1 MSIDFDA
8 VSPDVEAYPVVITIA
23 RDFGAEGHEI
33 GKMLSLELGIPFYDN
48 ELLVRASE
56 RAGSSVSDAAAYD
69 EQVAAELFAF
79 LPDRMDAR
87 SSADKLFAHVVEVV
101 HELGCQSC
109 IIEGRLADYIL
120 RDNPNRIAVLVTAPF
135 DARVEIVRAKRG
147 WDTKKAKKLVKKMQ
161 RGREAFYER
170 YSKGKCG
177 LHDNKDLVVNRARFG
192 RQGCVDIIAAA
203 YRTKVAA
210 VEAAAAAADA
220 AADAAAADAGPGSA
234 DQKIEG

>member
-79 LPDRMDAR
+79 LPDRMDVR

-220 AADAAAADAGPGSA
+220 RPGSA
-234 DQKIEG
+234 DQKTEG

>member
-1 MSIDFDA
+1 MSIDSDA

-147 WDTKKAKKLVKKMQ
+147 WDAKKAKKLVKKMQ

-210 VEAAAAAADA
+210 VEAAAAA
-220 AADAAAADAGPGSA
+220 DAGPGSA
-234 DQKIEG
+234 DRKIEG

>member
-1 MSIDFDA
+1 MSDKNIEQ
-8 VSPDVEAYPVVITIA
+8 VSPDTSTYPVVITIA

-33 GKMLSLELGIPFYDN
+33 GKMLSTELGIPLYDN
-48 ELLVRASE
+48 EILVRASM
-56 RAGSSVSDAAAYD
+56 RAGVTTDQIAAYD
-69 EQVAAELFAF
+69 ESLAAEVAAF
-79 LPDRMDAR
+79 LPDRVDTR
-87 SSADKLFAHVVEVV
+87 SAADKLFKQMEGVILD
-101 HELGCQSC
+101 LGSTQSC

-120 RDNPNRIAVLVTAPF
+120 RDNPNRIAVLVTAPL

-147 WDTKKAKKLVKKMQ
+147 WDAKKAKKLVKKMQ

-210 VEAAAAAADA
+210 VEAAAAE
-220 AADAAAADAGPGSA
+220 AGHGSA
-234 DQKIEG
+234 DRKIEG

>member
-147 WDTKKAKKLVKKMQ
+147 WDAKKAKKLVKKMQ

-170 YSKGKCG
+170 CG
-177 LHDNKDLVVNRARFG
+177 YRANIHPHVHPPYRAGFPGHELVVMSRPEKLSHAEYGEFAEYLRERVMG
-192 RQGCVDIIAAA
+192 Q
-203 YRTKVAA
+203 
-210 VEAAAAAADA
+210 
-220 AADAAAADAGPGSA
+220 
-234 DQKIEG
+234 